1 MMEPDMLL
9 VFQTFGL
16 VLFFVSMIF
25 RMKINYLFHGII
37 IILLVAIGW
46 VVTIILIPSFMDR
59 ASMEPYMSPI
69 STLVL
74 INLHII
80 FGFASLIFATWL
92 VLLWRPR
99 STDFAVKTEK
109 IWKLT
114 AMYWILAYAVGLL
127 LYVALTTT
135 FL

>member
-9 VFQTFGL
+9 VFQTLGL
-16 VLFFVSMIF
+16 VLFVVSMIF
-25 RMKINYLFHGII
+25 RMKTNYLVHGII

-46 VVTIILIPSFMDR
+46 VVTIMSIPSLMDST
-59 ASMEPYMSPI
+59 SMEPYMNPI

-74 INLHII
+74 ASLHIL
-80 FGFASLIFATWL
+80 FGIASLIFATWL
-92 VLLWRPR
+92 VALWRPR
-99 STDFAVKTEK
+99 STDFAVKSEK

-114 AMYWILAYAVGLL
+114 VMYWFLAYVVGLL
-127 LYVALTTT
+127 LYVALATT

>member
-16 VLFFVSMIF
+16 VLFVVSMFF
-25 RMKINYLFHGII
+25 RMKTNYLLHGII

-46 VVTIILIPSFMDR
+46 VVTIMSIPSFMDST
-59 ASMEPYMSPI
+59 SMEPYISPI

-74 INLHII
+74 ASLHIL
-80 FGFASLIFATWL
+80 FGIASLIFATWL
-92 VLLWRPR
+92 VALWRPR
-99 STDFAVKTEK
+99 STDFAVKSEK